1 MAVNLSPVGGVA
13 AQFFTNNGTPLTGG
27 KLYTYSAGSTTP
39 AATFT
44 SSNGSTAW
52 TNPIVLD
59 AAGRVPGSGEI
70 WLTDGVIYKFILKD
84 ANDVLIATY
93 DNITGINS
101 NSVAYTNQ
109 QEIATATAGQTV
121 FNLGINYQPGTNSL
135 SVFVDGV
142 NQYGPGAQYAY
153 TETDSNTVTFNNG
166 LHVGAL
172 VKFTTTQQQ
181 GAGAIDASQVS
192 YDPPFTG
199 GVTTN
204 VEAKLAQTAS
214 VMDFGAVNDGVT
226 DNTSVILSAAIN
238 SGQKL
243 LAVPANVK
251 YDRVALLSDATF
263 PADVVLFDLSEIN
276 DFNSAGETTKHVGI
290 VSKDSAPND
299 THWAVDS
306 GHHAIT
312 TLNNY
317 GTAGSASA
325 AERKASVLWAAG
337 QYTLGATD
345 KRGFR
350 GAAILQFTQDSA
362 ASHWVYQLRSLAPWL
377 SIAGEYEEW
386 ASGRVIGGTTYVISN
401 GNQYVSA
408 STGTTGST
416 APTWTSGT
424 NTDGGVSWTWIDS
437 GDRSVF
443 GVDQYGRWLI
453 GQGSY
458 AAQWRHKVSATSPSG
473 SYTFEGASTGV
484 DKVAQLRL
492 IPTNSSAAE
501 VNMPFLRAEAGL
513 GLRVMASDASTDIAR
528 FSDDG
533 GTTLK
538 EVTSIFTTNSST
550 GATPSVAGIGTLLIN
565 NGSATSITDLLDG
578 SDGQILQLVFQNA
591 NTTLVNSSSFLLTGS
606 VNVTP
611 TAWSVITMLK
621 IPTSTSNR
629 WVELSRSIK

>member
-1 MAVNLSPVGGVA
+1 MPALSINVPFPVFQDRDGQPLDNGYVYI
-13 AQFFTNNGTPLTGG
+13 GTPYLDPQTNPVQVYFDDALTIPAVQPLRTING
-27 KLYTYSAGSTTP
+27 YVSNAGTP
-39 AATFT
+39 AQLYV
-44 SSNGSTAW
+44 NGVNFS
-52 TNPIVLD
+52 IKVLD
-59 AAGRVPGSGEI
+59 SKANLVYSFPDGSGI
-70 WLTDGVIYKFILKD
+70 SPN
-84 ANDVLIATY
+84 AS
-93 DNITGINS
+93 GI
-101 NSVAYTNQ
+101 V
-109 QEIATATAGQTV
+109 
-121 FNLGINYQPGTNSL
+121 
-135 SVFVDGV
+135 
-142 NQYGPGAQYAY
+142 
-153 TETDSNTVTFNNG
+153 
-166 LHVGAL
+166 
-172 VKFTTTQQQ
+172 
-181 GAGAIDASQVS
+181 
-192 YDPPFTG
+192 YDPAGTG
-199 GVTTN
+199 AVATT
-204 VEAKLAQTAS
+204 VQAKLRES
-214 VMDFGAVNDGVT
+214 VSVLDFGAVNDGVT

-362 ASHWVYQLRSLAPWL
+362 ASYWVYQLRSLAPWL

-458 AAQWRHKVSATSPSG
+458 AVQWRHKVSATSPSG

-501 VNMPFLRAEAGL
+501 VDMPFLRAEAGL

>member
-1 MAVNLSPVGGVA
+1 MGIQLK
-13 AQFFTNNGTPLTGG
+13 NNASGTLATAINASDTGIVLTTGNGASFPSLGASDYFYATLESTGG
-27 KLYTYSAGSTTP
+27 TLEVIKVTVRSGDSMTVVRAQE
-39 AATFT
+39 
-44 SSNGSTAW
+44 GSTANSFAAGSRIELRV
-52 TNPIVLD
+52 TAQSVLD
-59 AAGRVPGSGEI
+59 VV
-70 WLTDGVIYKFILKD
+70 DQVD
-84 ANDVLIATY
+84 A
-93 DNITGINS
+93 
-101 NSVAYTNQ
+101 Q
-109 QEIATATAGQTV
+109 
-121 FNLGINYQPGTNSL
+121 
-135 SVFVDGV
+135 
-142 NQYGPGAQYAY
+142 
-153 TETDSNTVTFNNG
+153 
-166 LHVGAL
+166 
-172 VKFTTTQQQ
+172 
-181 GAGAIDASQVS
+181 QVS

-199 GVTTN
+199 SVATN

-226 DNTSVILSAAIN
+226 DNTSVILSAAIG
-238 SGQKL
+238 SGQKV
-243 LAVPANVK
+243 LAVPPNVK
-251 YDRVALLSDATF
+251 YDRVALLSNATF

-306 GHHAIT
+306 GHHSVT

-317 GTAGSASA
+317 GTAGSTSA

-350 GAAILQFTQDSA
+350 GAAILQFTQDTA
-362 ASHWVYQLRSLAPWL
+362 ASYWVYQLRSLAPWL
-377 SIAGEYEEW
+377 SIAGQYEEW
-386 ASGRVIGGTTYVISN
+386 ASGRVITGTTYVISN

-443 GVDQYGRWLI
+443 GVDQYGRWLV

-458 AAQWRHKVSATSPSG
+458 SAQWRHKVSPTSPSG
-473 SYTFEGASTGV
+473 AYTFEGVSTGV
-484 DKVAQLRL
+484 SQISQLRL
-492 IPTNSSAAE
+492 TPTNAAAAE
-501 VNMPFLRAEAGL
+501 VNSPFLRAQDGV
-513 GLRVMASDASTDIAR
+513 GLRIMTSDASTDIAR

-565 NGSATSITDLLDG
+565 NGGATSITDLLNG

-591 NTTLVNSSSFLLTGS
+591 NTTLVNSSTFLLTGS